1 MRVLILQDHY
11 QLATSFQKQL
21 AVRDEAIELD
31 IQAWQ
36 DFNCTAQTQQNTPAY
51 DVIISA
57 VLLTVDTNNDERQ
70 HYSEKVKQ
78 LATLAQQHNIPFIF
92 LSAAA
97 VFDGARIAYQETDS
111 VAPNC
116 EYGKYYAAL
125 EKEVSDRCDKPII
138 LRTGWLYGAKSTNYL
153 TAAIDYALQDKCISF
168 NSAGKACPTAV
179 EDLARVLLAIVLQ
192 LQFDLKNWGVYHYVA
207 SDTALGFQFIEAI
220 LIQAAKHDSRLD
232 PKQLRFEHCRDVSM
246 PVFYFSPVVLRCNRL
261 LNDFG
266 IHQRSWRALM
276 PAKVREHLLT
286 DTKKAP

>member
-36 DFNCTAQTQQNTPAY
+36 DFNCTAQTQHNTPAY

-92 LSAAA
+92 LSTAA
-97 VFDGARIAYQETDS
+97 VFDGARIAYQEADAVSPNTNYGS
-111 VAPNC
+111 YYVGLEQQVARW
-116 EYGKYYAAL
+116 
-125 EKEVSDRCDKPII
+125 EKHII
-138 LRTGWLYGAKSTNYL
+138 IRTGWLYGAGNDNYL
-153 TAAIDYALQDKCISF
+153 TAAIAYAANDKLISF
-168 NSAGKACPTAV
+168 NSAGKACPTAI
-179 EDLARVLLAIVLQ
+179 EDVARVILAIVLQ
-192 LQFDLKNWGVYHYVA
+192 LQYATENWGIYHYVA

-220 LIQAAKHDSRLD
+220 LMQAAKYETNVNA
-232 PKQLRFEHCRDVSM
+232 KQVRFEHSSELPPD
-246 PVFYFSPVVLRCNRL
+246 PLFYFAPVVLRCSRVL
-261 LNDFG
+261 DDFG

-276 PAKVREHLLT
+276 PAAVRSYFE
-286 DTKKAP
+286 DKKKGA